1 MKGKRVANK
10 KSNKKLN
17 KRRSG
22 FIILIFILIF
32 VNVKLIQRNNTL
44 DTDNIQNQEDSEKVY
59 KEKIVNRLAEMN
71 ERDRIEYYFATFV
84 NKLEAKEYESAYDL
98 LYDEFKK
105 NYFPTLEEFTS
116 YAEKTFPT
124 MMNIEHENI
133 ERNGEVYVL
142 WIYIS
147 DMLNGGPD
155 DKKALNV
162 VVREDALNEF
172 VLSFS
177 VI

>member
-10 KSNKKLN
+10 KSNRKLN
-17 KRRSG
+17 KRRSV
-22 FIILIFILIF
+22 FIIAIFILVF
-32 VNVKLIQRNNTL
+32 VNIKLIHRSRTL
-44 DTDNIQNQEDSEKVY
+44 NDDYIQNQEDIETAYNEKM
-59 KEKIVNRLAEMN
+59 VNKLADMN

-84 NKLEAKEYESAYDL
+84 NKLEAKDYESAYDL

-105 NYFPTLEEFTS
+105 NYFPTLEDFTS

-133 ERNGEVYVL
+133 ERNGDVYVL
-142 WIYIS
+142 WIYMS
-147 DMLNGGPD
+147 DLLNGGPD
-155 DKKALNV
+155 DKKPMNV

>member
-1 MKGKRVANK
+1 MQGKRVANK
-10 KSNKKLN
+10 KNNKKLN
-17 KRRSG
+17 KMHSI
-22 FIILIFILIF
+22 FIIVIFILVF
-32 VNVKLIQRNNTL
+32 VNIKLIYRSHTVKP
-44 DTDNIQNQEDSEKVY
+44 DYIQAQEDIEKVY
-59 KEKIVNRLAEMN
+59 NEKMVNKLADMN
-71 ERDRIEYYFATFV
+71 ERDRIEYYFATFI
-84 NKLEAKEYESAYDL
+84 NKLEAKEYEVAYDL

-105 NYFPTLEEFTS
+105 NYFPTLEDFES

-133 ERNGEVYVL
+133 ERNGDVYVL
-142 WIYIS
+142 WIYMS
-147 DMLNGGPD
+147 DLLNGGSE
-155 DKKALNV
+155 DKKPMNV